1 MAKHMMALTVKRFH
15 HSRRNKKGFICEVS
29 INILYCSITS
39 MSYWKI
45 YSKIL
50 LPAFFVCLAMIFTLI
65 LPALVEEPPLE
76 ISPWIYP
83 TRVSFQTRIP
93 FKFTSAF
100 LYFQGG
106 QNTFFYSV
114 ENKDSFW
121 ARKYR
126 DEIISFRGLGTQCIA
141 K

>member
-29 INILYCSITS
+29 PSLII
-39 MSYWKI
+39 YWVSVKLL
-45 YSKIL
+45 SQIL

-83 TRVSFQTRIP
+83 TRVSSYKINPDTTTFN
-93 FKFTSAF
+93 
-100 LYFQGG
+100 FQGG

-114 ENKDSFW
+114 ENQDSFW
-121 ARKYR
+121 ARQYR